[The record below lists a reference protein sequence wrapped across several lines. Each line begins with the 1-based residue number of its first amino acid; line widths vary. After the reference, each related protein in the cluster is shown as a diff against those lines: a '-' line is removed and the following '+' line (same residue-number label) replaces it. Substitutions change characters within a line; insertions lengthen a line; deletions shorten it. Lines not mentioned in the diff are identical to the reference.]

1 VSKLTVSQ
9 GAAVSVGAV
18 LGTGV
23 IALPAIGAQLA
34 GPASL
39 LAWLGLVVLS
49 VPLAGTF
56 ATLGARY
63 PDAGGV
69 STYVRRAFGP
79 RAAAV
84 VGWTFYFAVPVGAP
98 PAAMFGGAYVSAVLG
113 GGMRTTLLTAA
124 LMLTFVTVT
133 NAGGLRI
140 SGRVQLGLGA
150 LLVTLLLTAT
160 LTALPHA
167 HLANLRPF
175 APHGWTAIGPAAAV
189 LVWGFAGWEAVTSLA
204 GEFRDPRRD
213 VPRATGIAVA
223 VVGALYLAVVGTILA
238 VLGPA
243 TAGTDAP
250 LAELLAIGVGG
261 PVRVFAAAAAVLLTL
276 GAMNAYLAG
285 TAKLGAALGRDGALP
300 EWFARGSRAGEVPRR
315 SLAVVSGLS
324 ALALAVVAAGRFS
337 PRPLALLTTGAFVL
351 VYVLGT
357 AAAVRLLP
365 RRGIAWWGAVVALV
379 SAAGLLVLIGWYAVW
394 TLVIAAAALLYQRY
408 RRGPAATLLIG
419 QPNTSLRVGHGT
431 ENPRSVAALSLAR
444 RCPGAE

>member
-1 VSKLTVSQ
+1 MTVSQ
-9 GAAVSVGAV
+9 GAAVSIGAV

-23 IALPAIGAQLA
+23 IALPALGAQLA

-39 LAWLGLVVLS
+39 VAWVGLVVLS

-56 ATLGARY
+56 AALGARY

-98 PAAMFGGAYVSAVLG
+98 PAAMFGGAYVAAALG
-113 GGMRTTLLTAA
+113 GGMRTTLISAA
-124 LMLTFVTVT
+124 LMLALVTAA
-133 NAGGLRI
+133 NAGGVRV
-140 SGRVQLGLGA
+140 SGKVQLGLA
-150 LLVTLLLTAT
+150 LLLVTLLLTAT
-160 LTALPHA
+160 LAALPHA

-175 APHGWTAIGPAAAV
+175 APHGWLAVGPAAAV

-204 GEFRDPRRD
+204 ADFRDPRRD
-213 VPRATGIAVA
+213 VPRATAIAVV
-223 VVGALYLAVVGTILA
+223 VVGVLYLAVVATSLL

-243 TAGTDAP
+243 AAGTDAP
-250 LAELLAIGVGG
+250 LAELLAIGIGG
-261 PVRVFAAAAAVLLTL
+261 PVRGFAAAAAVLLTL

-300 EWFARGSRAGEVPRR
+300 EWFARGSSAGEVPRR

-324 ALALAVVAAGRFS
+324 AVALGVVALFRFS

-365 RRGIAWWGAVVALV
+365 RRGTARRTAVVALV
-379 SAAGLLVLIGWYAVW
+379 AVTVLLVMTGPYALWTLLIAAG
-394 TLVIAAAALLYQRY
+394 ALGYQRY
-408 RRGPAATLLIG
+408 RSNA
-419 QPNTSLRVGHGT
+419 SLPLGHDR
-431 ENPRSVAALSLAR
+431 ENPQGVPALSLAR
-444 RCPGAE
+444 RYPGAE

>member
-1 VSKLTVSQ
+1 
-9 GAAVSVGAV
+9 
-18 LGTGV
+18 
-23 IALPAIGAQLA
+23 
-34 GPASL
+34 
-39 LAWLGLVVLS
+39 
-49 VPLAGTF
+49 
-56 ATLGARY
+56 
-63 PDAGGV
+63 V

-113 GGMRTTLLTAA
+113 GGTRTTLITAA
-124 LMLTFVTVT
+124 LMLALVTAA
-133 NAGGLRI
+133 NAGGVRV
-140 SGRVQLGLGA
+140 SGKVQLGLA
-150 LLVTLLLTAT
+150 VLLVTLLLTAT

-204 GEFRDPRRD
+204 ADFRDPRRD
-213 VPRATGIAVA
+213 VPRATGIAVV
-223 VVGALYLAVVGTILA
+223 VVGVLYLGVVAASLM

-243 TAGTDAP
+243 GAGTDAP
-250 LAELLAIGVGG
+250 LAELLAIGIGG
-261 PVRVFAAAAAVLLTL
+261 PVRAFAAVAAVLLTL
-276 GAMNAYLAG
+276 GAMNAYIAG

-324 ALALAVVAAGRFS
+324 ALALAVVAVGRFS

-379 SAAGLLVLIGWYAVW
+379 AVVGLLVLTGWYALW
-394 TLVIAAAALLYQRY
+394 TLGIAAAALLYQRY
-408 RRGPAATLLIG
+408 RRPAAPTILIG
-419 QPNTSLRVGHGT
+419 QPNESLPLGHGM

-444 RCPGAE
+444 RYPGAE